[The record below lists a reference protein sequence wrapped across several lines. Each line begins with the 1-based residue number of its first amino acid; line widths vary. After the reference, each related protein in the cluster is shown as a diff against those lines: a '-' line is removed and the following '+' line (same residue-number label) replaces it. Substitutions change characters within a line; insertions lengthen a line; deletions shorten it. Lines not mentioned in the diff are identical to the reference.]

1 VSTSFSKW
9 TRVHYP
15 TDSIRGVLTGR
26 IRHADHGEVFT
37 PGWLVEAMLD
47 PVKSETERID
57 AVTGAERNQGAV
69 VNCRFDPTL
78 HGRGLIL
85 RGVRVSSGLTR
96 IK

>member
-1 VSTSFSKW
+1 
-9 TRVHYP
+9 
-15 TDSIRGVLTGR
+15 
-26 IRHADHGEVFT
+26 
-37 PGWLVEAMLD
+37 MLD

-85 RGVRVSSGLTR
+85 RGDSRQFR
-96 IK
+96 FDPHRF

>member
-1 VSTSFSKW
+1 V
-9 TRVHYP
+9 VC
-15 TDSIRGVLTGR
+15 
-26 IRHADHGEVFT
+26 
-37 PGWLVEAMLD
+37 
-47 PVKSETERID
+47 
-57 AVTGAERNQGAV
+57 GAERDKGAV